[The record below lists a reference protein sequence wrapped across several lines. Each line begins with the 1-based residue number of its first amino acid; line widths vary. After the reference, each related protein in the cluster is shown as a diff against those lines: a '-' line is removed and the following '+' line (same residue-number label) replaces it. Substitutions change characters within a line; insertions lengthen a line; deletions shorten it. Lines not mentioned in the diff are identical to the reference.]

1 VQEVFVAIAEFWHS
15 IFGFIQAPLLD
26 FWKGLLGVPGLGWFL
41 SFLEETFGRGAT
53 PLG

>member
-1 VQEVFVAIAEFWHS
+1 MDIFASVAEFWHS
-15 IFGFIQAPLLD
+15 IFSFIQDPLLD
-26 FWKGLLGVPGLGWFL
+26 FWKSLLGVPGLGAVL